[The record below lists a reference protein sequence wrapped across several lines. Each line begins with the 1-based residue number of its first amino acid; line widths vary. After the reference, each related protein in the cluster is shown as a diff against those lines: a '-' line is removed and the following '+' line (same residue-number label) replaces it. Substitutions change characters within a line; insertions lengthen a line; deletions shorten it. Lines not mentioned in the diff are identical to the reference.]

1 MAWWGLSNIGGS
13 PADRVDQLFGLCT
26 PFRPP
31 VYGTRRVRGNGDS
44 TIVEEV
50 DMSLTRGGWGVD
62 TNLAAVG
69 SVAEDIRV
77 TTDVGQNPQAAP
89 GMGNVVR
96 GSLKAVQTLA
106 AQINS

>member
-1 MAWWGLSNIGGS
+1 M
-13 PADRVDQLFGLCT
+13 
-26 PFRPP
+26 
-31 VYGTRRVRGNGDS
+31 
-44 TIVEEV
+44 
-50 DMSLTRGGWGVD
+50 GV

-106 AQINS
+106 AQINN